1 MTDLAPEARPSY
13 WREQRERQKLVFYIL
28 QTFMIF
34 LLYNKLFV
42 KSVRYG
48 QRLQIQVD
56 LKGRL
61 FMLMSSSDLV

>member
-1 MTDLAPEARPSY
+1 MSHTKKNGSLFKSGKMTDLAPEARPSY

-48 QRLQIQVD
+48 QR
-56 LKGRL
+56 
-61 FMLMSSSDLV
+61 

>member
-48 QRLQIQVD
+48 QR
-56 LKGRL
+56 
-61 FMLMSSSDLV
+61 